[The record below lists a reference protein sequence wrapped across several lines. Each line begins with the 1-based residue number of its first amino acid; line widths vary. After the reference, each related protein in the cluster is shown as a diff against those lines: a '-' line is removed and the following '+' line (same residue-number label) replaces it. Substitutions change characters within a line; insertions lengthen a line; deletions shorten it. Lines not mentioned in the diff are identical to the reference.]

1 MSFRILSKLPKVSSL
16 FQVNIVRKI
25 SNTAWKCSEVTD
37 FTQQS
42 PASKRFNFIAD
53 AAQIASPAVVYIEVK
68 ADVGYSR
75 YKNSGQVVGSGSGFA
90 VTDYGIVMT
99 NAHVVDR
106 ASSVDVRLQ
115 SGEVCI
121 HLIILKS
128 SIWSLGLIVNVEF

>member
-25 SNTAWKCSEVTD
+25 SNTSWKCAEVTD
-37 FTQQS
+37 FTQQP

-121 HLIILKS
+121 HFNHTEV
-128 SIWSLGLIVNVEF
+128 LGLVPGGLLLGC